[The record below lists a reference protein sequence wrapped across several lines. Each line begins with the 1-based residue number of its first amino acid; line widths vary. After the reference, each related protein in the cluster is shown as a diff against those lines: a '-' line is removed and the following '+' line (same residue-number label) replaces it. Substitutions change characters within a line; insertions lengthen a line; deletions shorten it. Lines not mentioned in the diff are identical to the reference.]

1 MLPPNRAFVVQFSDD
16 TDPDCERVS
25 GRAEHLE
32 SGRRC
37 RFNSFAE
44 LHEFMKEALRDAAP
58 DAVVNPTD
66 NRLESDTASTRG
78 HREDGDERERQGN

>member
-1 MLPPNRAFVVQFSDD
+1 MSTSSLDDPKGEILPPDRAFVVQFSDD

-37 RFNSFAE
+37 RFNSLGE
-44 LHEFMKEALRDAAP
+44 LHEFMKHALRDAAP
-58 DAVVNPTD
+58 DAVLNPTD
-66 NRLESDTASTRG
+66 EPARARPA
-78 HREDGDERERQGN
+78 HR